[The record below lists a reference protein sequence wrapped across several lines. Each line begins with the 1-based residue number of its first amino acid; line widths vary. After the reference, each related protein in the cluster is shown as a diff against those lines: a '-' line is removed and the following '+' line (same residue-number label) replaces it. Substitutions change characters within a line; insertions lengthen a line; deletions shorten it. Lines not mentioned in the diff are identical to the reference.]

1 MVVVDTS
8 VVVDHLRR
16 PSVNSTFSRLIRNHA
31 ASKIA
36 VSLVSIQELYTG
48 KSTRIQD
55 EKTRL
60 LSILANLEVISY
72 DYTIAKKAGIIQR
85 DLPIDI
91 GFADAAI
98 GATAITNGAKLLTL
112 NPKHFRGIPKLVLYQ
127 R

>member
-16 PSVNSTFSRLIRNHA
+16 PSVNSIFSRLIRNHA

-60 LSILANLEVISY
+60 LSILANLEVIPY

-85 DLPIDI
+85 DLPIGI

-98 GATAITNGAKLLTL
+98 GATAITSGAKLLTL
-112 NPKHFRGIPKLVLYQ
+112 NPKHFRGIPKLALYKH
-127 R
+127 